1 MENTYTKNLSPMMQQ
16 YFEIKEN
23 YPDAILFFRL
33 GDFYEMFFED
43 AQKASKELD
52 LVLTGRECGQ
62 DERAPMCGVPYH
74 SADSYIARLISK
86 GYKVAVCEQVEDPAI
101 AKGIVKRDVL
111 RIVTPGTVIESSML
125 QEGKNNYL
133 ACVYLSEKG
142 GGICFAEISTGE
154 IHLDSFSEGE
164 ATLKV
169 INELDAYSPS
179 EVLLNS
185 KAAKDASI
193 YAYVKGRDD
202 INTEVLPACEFDF
215 QTCMQIVV
223 EHLKSDA
230 LYYSDIVS
238 DSGLVCA
245 LGATLAY
252 LRDVQKDEL
261 KGISEINLIVKE
273 GLMSLDL
280 TARRNLELCETMIR
294 REKKGSLLWVLDKT
308 KTAMGKRLLRSW
320 IEKPLYNCGKII
332 MRQNAVEELF
342 DNITLLEDEIRLLS
356 DIYDL
361 ERIMTRV
368 VYGCAGPKEL
378 IALDQTIRRLADV
391 KILLKEVKTKILG
404 EVYKDIDLL
413 EDVSALISSS
423 IVEDP
428 PLSVR
433 DGGVIRRGY
442 NSQLDEL
449 HSIVDDSKGFIA
461 SIETREQEKTG
472 IKKLKIGYN
481 RVFGY
486 YIEILNS
493 YKDMVP
499 DTYIRKQTLSNCER
513 YITQEL
519 KEQESKILG
528 AQERIVR
535 IESEL
540 FSAILSGIAC
550 ELERVRKTARALATL
565 DALCSFAKVARDNNY
580 VKPVI
585 DDSDEIVI
593 KDGRHP
599 VVELMLEG
607 DLFVPN
613 DTYLNCDDSKTAIIT
628 GPNMAGKSTYMR
640 QVALITLIA
649 QTGGF
654 VPASSAKI
662 GVVSKIFTRVGASDD
677 LSAGRS
683 TFMVEMNEVS
693 QILRNAD
700 SKSLII
706 FDEIGRGTSTYDG
719 MSIARAV
726 LEHTNSKKKLGAKTL
741 FATHYH
747 ELCDLENTLEG
758 VKNFNIIVKKRKGE
772 ITFLRRI
779 VRGPADGS
787 YGIDVAALAGVPKS
801 VVERAREIL
810 SEIESGLYDE
820 KQTKT
825 AFVTEDSDDQ
835 ISFQA
840 TNAKEIIN
848 ELQSIDINTITP
860 IEALAKL
867 HSLINK
873 AGEE

>member
-1 MENTYTKNLSPMMQQ
+1 
-16 YFEIKEN
+16 
-23 YPDAILFFRL
+23 
-33 GDFYEMFFED
+33 
-43 AQKASKELD
+43 
-52 LVLTGRECGQ
+52 
-62 DERAPMCGVPYH
+62 
-74 SADSYIARLISK
+74 
-86 GYKVAVCEQVEDPAI
+86 
-101 AKGIVKRDVL
+101 
-111 RIVTPGTVIESSML
+111 
-125 QEGKNNYL
+125 
-133 ACVYLSEKG
+133 
-142 GGICFAEISTGE
+142 
-154 IHLDSFSEGE
+154 
-164 ATLKV
+164 
-169 INELDAYSPS
+169 
-179 EVLLNS
+179 
-185 KAAKDASI
+185 
-193 YAYVKGRDD
+193 
-202 INTEVLPACEFDF
+202 
-215 QTCMQIVV
+215 MQIVV

-238 DSGLVCA
+238 DSGLICA
-245 LGATLAY
+245 FGAALSY
-252 LRDVQKDEL
+252 LRDVQKGEL
-261 KGISEINLIVKE
+261 PSVSEINLIGKE
-273 GLMSLDL
+273 GLMSLDVN
-280 TARRNLELCETMIR
+280 ARRNLELCETMIR
-294 REKKGSLLWVLDKT
+294 REKRGSLLWVLDKT

-320 IEKPLYNCGKII
+320 IEQPLFNCGKII

-342 DNITLLEDEIRLLS
+342 DNITLLEDEMLLLGE
-356 DIYDL
+356 IYDL

-368 VYGCAGPKEL
+368 VYGCANPKEL
-378 IALDQTIRRLADV
+378 IALKQTIQHLARI
-391 KILLKEVKTKILG
+391 KALLEKVKTKMLG
-404 EVYKDIDLL
+404 DTYADIDLL
-413 EDVSALISSS
+413 EDVSMLISSS

-428 PLSVR
+428 PLSIR
-433 DGGVIRRGY
+433 DGGVISRGY

-449 HSIVDDSKGFIA
+449 YNIVDDSKSFIS

-493 YKDMVP
+493 YKDMIP

-519 KEQESKILG
+519 KELESKILG

-550 ELERVRKTARALATL
+550 ELERVRKTARAVATL
-565 DALCSFAKVARDNNY
+565 DALCSFARVARDNNY

-599 VVELMLEG
+599 VVELMLDG

-613 DTYLNCDDSKTAIIT
+613 DTYLNCDDSRTTIIT

-640 QVALITLIA
+640 QAALITLMA

-654 VPASSAKI
+654 VPASNAKI

-677 LSAGRS
+677 LSAGQS

-693 QILRNAD
+693 HILRNAD

-726 LEHTNSKKKLGAKTL
+726 LEHTNNKKKLGAKTL

-747 ELCDLENTLEG
+747 ELCDLESTLEG
-758 VKNFNIIVKKRKGE
+758 VKNYNIIVKRRKGE

-801 VVERAREIL
+801 VVERAGEIL
-810 SEIESGLYDE
+810 SEIESGLYEE
-820 KQTKT
+820 KQIKT
-825 AFVTEDSDDQ
+825 GFVTEYSDDQ
-835 ISFQA
+835 ISFKA
-840 TNAKEIIN
+840 TNAEEIIA

-867 HSLINK
+867 NSLIRK